1 MRKGVVQ
8 LYIKNNE
15 VIFSL
20 AWNIIFFDNFK
31 SSCFEIFGD
40 KERDI
45 FEPKSWWKY
54 DIYWLL
60 KSSCFNLF
68 RNGKYGLFL
77 NQKVDGNMIF
87 TDYWKVLVLTFSEM
101 GNTVFSWAKKLTE
114 IWCLLITGKFLFW
127 TFRWL
132 EIRSFFWVKK
142 LMERWYLLVIEKFLF
157 WIFWWWEIRSFF
169 HPKSWLKD
177 YIYFV
182 FLSFPWYSSS

>member
-1 MRKGVVQ
+1 MRRRVIQ

-68 RNGKYGLFL
+68 GNGKYGLFL
-77 NQKVDGNMIF
+77 SQKVDGNMIF
-87 TDYWKVLVLTFSEM
+87 TDYWKVLVLNFSVM
-101 GNTVFSWAKKLTE
+101 GNTVFFSA
-114 IWCLLITGKFLFW
+114 
-127 TFRWL
+127 
-132 EIRSFFWVKK
+132 KK
-142 LMERWYLLVIEKFLF
+142 LMERWYLHGLFEPSMIFQDLGNTVFRAASIAKKPALERPMQSSQLFFFLHFRKKLEF
-157 WIFWWWEIRSFF
+157 W
-169 HPKSWLKD
+169 
-177 YIYFV
+177 
-182 FLSFPWYSSS
+182 